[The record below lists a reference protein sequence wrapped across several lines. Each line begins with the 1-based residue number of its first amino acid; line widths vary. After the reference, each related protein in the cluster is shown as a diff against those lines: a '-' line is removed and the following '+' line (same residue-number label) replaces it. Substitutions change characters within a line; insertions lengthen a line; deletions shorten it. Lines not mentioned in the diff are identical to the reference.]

1 MIIRDTALAGVH
13 VIEPERVEDERG
25 FFARVFDAREFAD
38 GGLQGAVAETSVG
51 FNSRRWTLRGL
62 HFQVAPH
69 EETKLVRCTRGSVYD
84 VAVDLRPESP
94 TRFRWVA
101 VELTAGNRL
110 ALYLP
115 AGCAHGYLTL
125 EDNTEVAYQISKP
138 YVPDA
143 ATGVRW
149 DDPLLGIDWP
159 ASPAV
164 ISARDAAFSD
174 LASPR

>member
-1 MIIRDTALAGVH
+1 MNVHETELAGVH
-13 VIEPERVEDERG
+13 VIEPERIEDERG
-25 FFARVFDAREFAD
+25 FFARVFDARELAD
-38 GGLQGAVAETSVG
+38 GGLDGAVAETSIG
-51 FNSRRWTLRGL
+51 FNRSRLTLRGL
-62 HFQVAPH
+62 HYQVAPH

-101 VELTAGNRL
+101 VELTAENRL

-125 EDNTEVAYQISKP
+125 EDDTEVAYQISKP

-159 ASPAV
+159 AHPAV
-164 ISARDAAFSD
+164 ISTRDAAFPD
-174 LASPR
+174 IKAT

>member
-13 VIEPERVEDERG
+13 VIEPERIEDERG

-38 GGLQGAVAETSVG
+38 GGLDAAVAETSIG
-51 FNSRRWTLRGL
+51 FNRSRLTLRGL

-84 VAVDLRPESP
+84 VAVDLRPESA

-101 VELTAGNRL
+101 VELTAENRL
-110 ALYLP
+110 AVFVP

-125 EDNTEVAYQISKP
+125 EDETELVYQISKP

-159 ASPAV
+159 AAPLV
-164 ISARDAAFSD
+164 ISERDAAFPD
-174 LASPR
+174 IEAT